1 MVIVP
6 STRATF
12 EEKYVG
18 INQKVYIYCWYMTE
32 YENASTNKCRI
43 SSILHVRPSD
53 HGHFVLK
60 KYMKGLDFSDC

>member
-1 MVIVP
+1 
-6 STRATF
+6 
-12 EEKYVG
+12 
-18 INQKVYIYCWYMTE
+18 MTE